1 MLAMLVHSSTALIPP
16 SGNQW
21 WKQSEHP
28 AKKRSM
34 CNLWLLRKKSATSAS
49 TLKRSRAS
57 GASWT
62 HTHTHTNCI
71 CIRHLARRPKQ
82 PGAHSGRWFSWIITG
97 WREKSWTSG
106 PHLVVGAEEM
116 ILRCSLS
123 PSASLLRTQTLTHL
137 LALLCEPP
145 IRGKGQRNRTGEGN
159 LWGQTRSLHTDVHPN
174 TRWRTEFGEAVA
186 RRCSAPVYGHFF
198 LFCFFSFSFFS
209 FKLEGW
215 THVRKS
221 DKRAENR
228 GETLKLKKKKKK
240 KKKLSSCTSQWQPDN
255 SPLNHE
261 NETMA

>member
-1 MLAMLVHSSTALIPP
+1 MTAEKKISHICLHTET
-16 SGNQW
+16 
-21 WKQSEHP
+21 QSC
-28 AKKRSM
+28 KWCFM
-34 CNLWLLRKKSATSAS
+34 N
-49 TLKRSRAS
+49 
-57 GASWT
+57 T

-186 RRCSAPVYGHFF
+186 RRSAALLRSTATFFCFVLFF
-198 LFCFFSFSFFS
+198 LFFFFF
-209 FKLEGW
+209 F
-215 THVRKS
+215 
-221 DKRAENR
+221 
-228 GETLKLKKKKKK
+228 
-240 KKKLSSCTSQWQPDN
+240 
-255 SPLNHE
+255 
-261 NETMA
+261 